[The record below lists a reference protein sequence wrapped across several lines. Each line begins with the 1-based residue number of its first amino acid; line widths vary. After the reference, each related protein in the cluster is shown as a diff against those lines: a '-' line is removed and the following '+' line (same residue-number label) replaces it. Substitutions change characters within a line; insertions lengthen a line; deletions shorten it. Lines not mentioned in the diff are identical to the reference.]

1 MTRSPPSSSKSERRR
16 LALEADEPVRVVLEH
31 EQVALARE
39 LGEPLAPLASGSVR
53 PLGFWKVGIV

>member
-1 MTRSPPSSSKSERRR
+1 MTRSPPSRSNSERRR
-16 LALEADEPVRVVLEH
+16 LALEAHEPVRVVLEH

-39 LGEPLAPLASGSVR
+39 RGEPLAALARQSVR